1 MNIINS
7 LYIMFGLAMHGL
19 MLIVI
24 ILECDNIPTPTEDAH
39 RYVDPPPGSPLAF
52 KNRMYEEFTEK
63 TVS

>member
-24 ILECDNIPTPTEDAH
+24 ILECDNIHTPTEDAH
-39 RYVDPPPGSPLAF
+39 RYMSTLHQVPL
-52 KNRMYEEFTEK
+52 
-63 TVS
+63 